1 MGFVTHKEKEFKFD
15 GLARFFPSFRRK
27 SLDRLGTLS
36 LSKGPESRKTKTFW
50 TPAFAGVTVWGTS
63 REIVGFR
70 TFLSPESSGK

>member
-1 MGFVTHKEKEFKFD
+1 LGFATHKEKEFKFD

-27 SLDRLGTLS
+27 
-36 LSKGPESRKTKTFW
+36 PESGKTKTFW